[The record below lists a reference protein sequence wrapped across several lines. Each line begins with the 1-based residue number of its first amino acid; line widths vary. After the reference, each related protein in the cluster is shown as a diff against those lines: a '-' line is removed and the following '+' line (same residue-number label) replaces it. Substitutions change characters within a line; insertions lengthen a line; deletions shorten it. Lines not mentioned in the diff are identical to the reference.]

1 MSEHLAAA
9 LVPDDQAGLGEG
21 IQHRGKIARIIGQ
34 AIQLERARL
43 PAEAAFPIGRRPQ
56 PRIGQ
61 PQRQSGC
68 GFRIEQAGMPEEF
81 RLDGADAGHQRP
93 PWRGFASILVG

>member
-43 PAEAAFPIGRRPQ
+43 PAKAAFPIGRRP
-56 PRIGQ
+56 
-61 PQRQSGC
+61 
-68 GFRIEQAGMPEEF
+68 
-81 RLDGADAGHQRP
+81 
-93 PWRGFASILVG
+93 